1 MVDARFHSRTGPYRL
16 DLLAALVEADIVGGQ
31 GDLLLDDV
39 APLSTAQAGDIAFF
53 DNRLYLEVFKSS
65 QSSACV
71 ARPDAVSHAPAGMAL
86 LVCDNPYFAYALI
99 AEKFYPP
106 PIPTAAIHPTA
117 TIARDAELGA
127 QCRVDAGAVIGAGAV
142 LGAGCSIGPHAVI
155 GSGVEMGAGC
165 SIGAHVRIQYALLG
179 SGVVVHPGVSIG
191 QDGFGFATKA
201 GRHHRVP
208 QLGRVVIGDD
218 VDIGA
223 NTTIDRGSGPDT
235 VIGQGCM
242 IDNLVQIGHNVVL
255 GKGCVIV
262 AQTGIS
268 GSTKLGDYVMV
279 GGQAGLT
286 GHLTIGS
293 GAQVAAQSGVM
304 RDVSAGEVVAGSP
317 CVPVR
322 HWHRQTVAVARL
334 AEASRTKTPKSKTLK
349 SKPPRARP
357 QRS

>member
-1 MVDARFHSRTGPYRL
+1 MADARFHSRTGPYRL
-16 DLLAALVEADIVGGQ
+16 HILASLVEADVIGGRD
-31 GDLLLDDV
+31 DLLVNDV
-39 APLSTAQAGDIAFF
+39 APLSTAQSGDITFL
-53 DNRLYLEVFKSS
+53 DNRLYLDDFKVS
-65 QSSACV
+65 QSSACIV
-71 ARPDAVSHAPAGMAL
+71 RPNAVSHAPEGMVL
-86 LVCDNPYFAYALI
+86 LVCDNPYFAYARI

-106 PIPTAAIHPTA
+106 QSSTEGIHPAA
-117 TIARDAELGA
+117 TIAPDAELGA
-127 QCRVDAGAVIGAGAV
+127 HCRVDAGAVIGAGSI
-142 LGAGCSIGPHAVI
+142 LGDDCFIGPHAVI
-155 GSGVEMGAGC
+155 GPGVEMGADC
-165 SIGAHVRIQYALLG
+165 RIGAHVSVQYALLG
-179 SGVVVHPGVSIG
+179 ARVVVHPGACIG
-191 QDGFGFATKA
+191 QDGFGFATEA

-235 VIGQGCM
+235 VIGSGCM

-255 GKGCVIV
+255 GQGCVIV

-268 GSTKLGDYVMV
+268 GSTQLGDYVMV

-286 GHLTIGS
+286 GHLKVGS

-322 HWHRQTVAVARL
+322 HWHRQTVAIARL
-334 AEASRTKTPKSKTLK
+334 AKSSRSRVSQTKSSKV
-349 SKPPRARP
+349 KP
-357 QRS
+357 Q